1 MFIVIFSLYGIWAV
15 YPTVLFIPPKWIDLL
30 QVAWHMFEHTLD
42 VKDFIIYEM
51 RDRLQ
56 ESQVQEAMSW
66 QDYTF
71 KIDDLIS

>member
-1 MFIVIFSLYGIWAV
+1 MDL
-15 YPTVLFIPPKWIDLL
+15 LLL

-56 ESQVQEAMSW
+56 ECQVQEATSW